1 MINTERIKTQIWI
14 HTSQSTIDKAKQI
27 AEEKRMTFGGVVG
40 TALERFVEDEEK
52 NDERGS

>member
-1 MINTERIKTQIWI
+1 MTNTERIKTQIWI

-27 AEEKRMTFGGVVG
+27 AEEKRMTFGGFVG
-40 TALERFVEDEEK
+40 TALERLVEEEEK